1 MAEQQH
7 NTALDGIIKQRYQE
21 VEEIR
26 QMGIT
31 PYPNRCE
38 KQISCAEAKN
48 LAENA
53 DAVTAGRLI
62 QIRLMGKAAFAHLRD
77 FSGRIQLYV
86 AKDNLGDEAYT
97 FFKKHIAVGDFVS
110 VTGHIFVTKTGE
122 KTIKVTKMTLLSKAI
137 RPMPEKYHGLQDT
150 EVRFRKRHLDL
161 IANEEVKDIFVK
173 RAKIISSIRKTLD
186 EKGFLE
192 VETPI
197 TIL

>member
-1 MAEQQH
+1 MSEQQH
-7 NTALDGIIKQRYQE
+7 NNALDEIIKQRYAE

-31 PYPNRCE
+31 PYPNRCD
-38 KQISCAEAKN
+38 KQISCADAKN
-48 LAENA
+48 AAEGA
-53 DAVTAGRLI
+53 EAVTAGRLM

-77 FSGRIQLYV
+77 FTGRIQLYV

-110 VTGHIFVTKTGE
+110 VSGHIFVTKTGE

-161 IANEEVKDIFVK
+161 IEALLV
-173 RAKIISSIRKTLD
+173 
-186 EKGFLE
+186 
-192 VETPI
+192 
-197 TIL
+197 